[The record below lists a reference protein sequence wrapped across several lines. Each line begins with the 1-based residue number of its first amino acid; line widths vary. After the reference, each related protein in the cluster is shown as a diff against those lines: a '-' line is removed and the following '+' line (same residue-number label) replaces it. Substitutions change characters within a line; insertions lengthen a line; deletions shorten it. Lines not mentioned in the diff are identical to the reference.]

1 LPLFT
6 YCTWLGRITYT
17 TPVVKGRTPAAG
29 LATGEP
35 LPGGTFRVWGWV
47 LRLRLL
53 KACTDS
59 LLP

>member
-1 LPLFT
+1 MDFT
-6 YCTWLGRITYT
+6 CSTWLGRITYT
-17 TPVVKGRTPAAG
+17 TPVVKAGLQAG

-35 LPGGTFRVWGWV
+35 RPGGIFRVWGWV